1 MKKLITILAFLLLAT
16 EGFSQL
22 TSFVWSGDTLFC
34 VNPSTGVSVQVSNKP
49 VPWSSVMA
57 KPTLVS
63 TAVTINGQPLSSNV
77 TVTPISIGLGNVDNT
92 SDANK
97 PVSSAVLTAL
107 NLRVNIS
114 DTGAMLSPYA
124 KTTNLLL
131 KLNISDTASMLSKYA
146 RATEAANTYATIANL
161 NLKAP
166 IASPTFTGTVGGI
179 TSTMVGLGNV
189 TNESKATMFTNAVFT
204 GTFTAPNTTITNAM
218 LAGSID
224 LTSKMTGVLPF
235 ANGGIG
241 AGAATSATTGTMTV
255 NMTTAMITVTP
266 TGACTFNASGGVTG
280 QTVTFVITTSGIS
293 SFVLTFGTN
302 YRSTGTLATGTTTAK
317 IFTVTFIYN
326 GSTWIEIGRTIA
338 Q

>member
-1 MKKLITILAFLLLAT
+1 MKKLITILSFLLLAT
-16 EGFSQL
+16 EGFPQL
-22 TSFVWSGDTLFC
+22 TSFIWSGDTLFC

-49 VPWSSVMA
+49 VPWSSVTS
-57 KPTLVS
+57 KPSVVPTS
-63 TAVTINGQPLSSNV
+63 TTVNAHSLGADVTIMASDV
-77 TVTPISIGLGNVDNT
+77 GLGNVNNT

-97 PVSSAVLTAL
+97 PISSAAQTA
-107 NLRVNIS
+107 
-114 DTGAMLSPYA
+114 
-124 KTTNLLL
+124 
-131 KLNISDTASMLSKYA
+131 
-146 RATEAANTYATIANL
+146 L

-166 IASPTFTGTVGGI
+166 LASPTFTGTVAGI
-179 TSTMVGLGNV
+179 TATMVGLGSVDNTTDVNKPVSTAQQTALNLKANLASPTFTGTVAGITATMVGLGNV
-189 TNESKATMFTNAVFT
+189 TNESKATMFTNATFT

-255 NMTTAMITVTP
+255 SMTTAMVTITP

-280 QTVTFVITTSGIS
+280 QTVTFVVTTSGTS

-302 YRSTGTLATGTTTAK
+302 FKSAGTLSTGTTTGK
-317 IFTVTFIYN
+317 VFTVSFLCTN
-326 GSTWIEIGRTIA
+326 ATPTWTETARTTA